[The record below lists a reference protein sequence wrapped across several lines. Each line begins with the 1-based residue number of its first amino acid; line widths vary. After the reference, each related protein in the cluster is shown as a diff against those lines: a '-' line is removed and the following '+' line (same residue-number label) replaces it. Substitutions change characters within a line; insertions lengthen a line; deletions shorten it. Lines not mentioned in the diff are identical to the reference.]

1 MAAKIVFESTYRA
14 SDAERNYRIVRDGD
28 AIHVEVAIGNDK
40 MGQPIWDARNN
51 FNAQCSLGGDI
62 LRKLLEK
69 AGL

>member
-14 SDAERNYRIVRDGD
+14 SDGEHNYRVVRDGV
-28 AIHVEVAIGNDK
+28 ALHVEVAMGSDR

-51 FNAQCSLGGDI
+51 FNTRLSLEGDV
-62 LRKLLEK
+62 LGKLLEK